1 MASGRI
7 SVKTIGGQCGQLGST
22 DNADNWVGFDK
33 KSSLCLPPIPTVHL
47 LIQLIQWWQDLL
59 PISMLCWF
67 WPGVDSSAIIVH
79 LLCPPPTGSLFYGFK
94 ILTSQCT
101 KNLCPPPTG
110 ALYLHLQHPLFAF
123 LFTCFIVNNI
133 INISNNNIVNKLK
146 TNKRDNV
153 CNRQQFPF
161 TMNDYCNAPI
171 YEQQQ

>member
-1 MASGRI
+1 MA
-7 SVKTIGGQCGQLGST
+7 VYQLRQLV
-22 DNADNWVGFDK
+22 DNADNWVQLTMRTIGSVSTRKATCACPQSQLSTCLF
-33 KSSLCLPPIPTVHL
+33 SSKRE
-47 LIQLIQWWQDLL
+47 WWQDLL

-110 ALYLHLQHPLFAF
+110 ALYLYLQHPLFAF

>member
-1 MASGRI
+1 MR
-7 SVKTIGGQCGQLGST
+7 TIGSVSTRKATCACPLSQLST
-22 DNADNWVGFDK
+22 CLF
-33 KSSLCLPPIPTVHL
+33 SSKRE
-47 LIQLIQWWQDLL
+47 WWQDLL

-94 ILTSQCT
+94 IFTSQCT

-110 ALYLHLQHPLFAF
+110 ALYLYLQHPLFAF

-133 INISNNNIVNKLK
+133 INISNNNSVNKLK
-146 TNKRDNV
+146 TNKCDNV
-153 CNRQQFPF
+153 YNRQQFPF
-161 TMNDYCNAPI
+161 TMNDYCNEPI